1 MLSVLNLNN
10 GQHFCFRKSRISLFW
25 KLSIFPLFQRFNEL
39 IFYLESIFCAEEN
52 IPDEEY
58 NYMTDQT
65 LKYFRSYYIN
75 LTKGVYFLKKS
86 IFLGVY
92 SLNLTKMYFDVRFLI
107 YLFPKSLKINLIKKN
122 YTPKSHKKRMI
133 YLVYCSVS
141 HI

>member
-58 NYMTDQT
+58 NYMADQT

-86 IFLGVY
+86 MYVSSILMWRIFRGLFSEFNKNVFWCPIF
-92 SLNLTKMYFDVRFLI
+92 NLFISKIIKNQKLI
-107 YLFPKSLKINLIKKN
+107 
-122 YTPKSHKKRMI
+122 
-133 YLVYCSVS
+133 
-141 HI
+141 